1 VTETRSTHTG
11 HAAYVRKV
19 QEDTQSFA
27 QELIAEVERLKV
39 LLASLESEKETLLG
53 QSRDIEEIVRTNDIL
68 RAQAVGLESELARL
82 RAQTNLMRT
91 ESDRHRQEEASLQA
105 QIERV
110 RKETEEYTARYAA
123 VEQQNS
129 NLANLYVASYRL
141 HGTLDRQEVVA
152 AVQEIIANLIGSEE
166 AALYEVDPETQ
177 QLQLLAAL
185 GLDREDCPPIPVGSG
200 LIGLT
205 ARTGEILVVDPAQPS
220 GATGLE
226 SRLTACVPLKLEGKV
241 MGVIAIFRLL
251 PQKGGIEDLD
261 RELFDLLATQAA
273 FALYC
278 TGLHAKVAL
287 EVARRW

>member
-1 VTETRSTHTG
+1 MTETKPARTDHG
-11 HAAYVRKV
+11 AYVRKV
-19 QEDTQSFA
+19 QEDTQNFA
-27 QELIAEVERLKV
+27 HGLISEVERLRV
-39 LLASLESEKETLLG
+39 QVAALESEKEALAAQL
-53 QSRDIEEIVRTNDIL
+53 RDVETVIRVNDAL
-68 RAQAVGLESELARL
+68 RAQ
-82 RAQTNLMRT
+82 
-91 ESDRHRQEEASLQA
+91 
-105 QIERV
+105 IEGI
-110 RKETEEYTARYAA
+110 KAETEGYSSRYAA

-141 HGTLDRQEVVA
+141 HGTLDRSEVIA
-152 AVQEIIANLIGSEE
+152 AVQEIIANLVGSEE
-166 AALYEVDPETQ
+166 AALFEIDPDTKTLELVASFGVDRDQ
-177 QLQLLAAL
+177 
-185 GLDREDCPPIPVGSG
+185 CHPIPVGSG

-205 ARTGEILVVDPAQPS
+205 ARTGEILVVDPSQAS

-226 SRLTACVPLKLEGKV
+226 SRLTACIPLKLDGTV
-241 MGVIAIFRLL
+241 TGVIAIFGLL